1 MNQIPTDE
9 LRAIMRSV
17 IDNMEDYE
25 IQLVLSDKESFCE
38 TAMIRLDEL
47 IKRREKLCMK

>member
-9 LRAIMRSV
+9 LREIMRSV

-25 IQLVLSDKESFCE
+25 IQLVLSDKESLCEIFCIK
-38 TAMIRLDEL
+38 AGEL
-47 IKRREKLCMK
+47 IKRREK